1 MRQLT
6 RARSAVPVAR
16 LDVQLGEA
24 AHGVYGLTRN
34 TVYLSMMLPY
44 VGVAFL
50 VNSSWMLIAALPTVS
65 PLCLTAIIAGAILL
79 GERYQ

>member
-1 MRQLT
+1 
-6 RARSAVPVAR
+6 
-16 LDVQLGEA
+16 VQLGEA